1 MKYSCCIITP
11 CSVCRGAVKQ
21 LVSSVCLSLKVTS
34 PSPTSAEIVVVV
46 NRIACSFPGY
56 FYVKL
61 PLKDNNVITCMLV
74 QSGMC
79 QLYLYSSA
87 LQPQIETLEIRRW
100 LRMVC
105 SMYFKSPMCMDLCT
119 PLRN

>member
-1 MKYSCCIITP
+1 MACTGHVIHEKSCCCTHKHVHCTCHVP
-11 CSVCRGAVKQ
+11 HE
-21 LVSSVCLSLKVTS
+21 
-34 PSPTSAEIVVVV
+34 EIVVVV

-100 LRMVC
+100 LR
-105 SMYFKSPMCMDLCT
+105 P
-119 PLRN
+119 